1 MATELARPAQP
12 RLRRPSLRCR
22 ASRES
27 RLPATHRAVLEVLE
41 DGAPVTEVARRYGV
55 ARQTV
60 HEWLARYASGDS
72 GGWRTGRRGRRGAGT
87 RCPRWWRRGS
97 LACGSTRGGAIA
109 NPLGAGAGR
118 GDAAAGPAGGL
129 PGPDT
134 ARPGR
139 PEEAQAQAGRL
150 PPAGARPGDAAM
162 ADGRDGPHSART
174 GGSGFSRRGRHP
186 RPAHR
191 PGRRPR
197 SRDHGRRRHPSA
209 AAAPG
214 WSSPAS
220 CKPSAPPSGSCS
232 RTPDASSKRAS
243 TTSCSPPADAGR
255 TTGPTQRGRRL
266 EPAPGLTLAGLAARP
281 AN

>member
-22 ASRES
+22 ASQES
-27 RLPATHRAVLEVLE
+27 RLLATHRAVLEVLE

-72 GGWRTGRRGRRGAGT
+72 GGWRTGRRGRRGART

-197 SRDHGRRRHPSA
+197 SRDHGRRRHPQ
-209 AAAPG
+209 PL
-214 WSSPAS
+214 PH
-220 CKPSAPPSGSCS
+220 
-232 RTPDASSKRAS
+232 RAGHR
-243 TTSCSPPADAGR
+243 PPAANHPRRRADPVPER
-255 TTGPTQRGRRL
+255 RMRRRSGP
-266 EPAPGLTLAGLAARP
+266 ARP
-281 AN
+281 AARRRRTLGALPGRRSEAAGWSLHQG